1 MKKYWLI
8 GIIVP
13 LLLLQAC
20 VTPQGRRQDYVDEY
34 PDLSSDIS
42 ASILK
47 GEIAKGM
54 NREDVKAAWG
64 DPERETLSLT
74 ENEKQSQ
81 EIWSY
86 YTPIG
91 RFKEG
96 IVILTFMD
104 GKLINLVN

>member
-1 MKKYWLI
+1 MKKCWLI

-20 VTPQGRRQDYVDEY
+20 VTHQVRRQDYVDEN
-34 PDLSSDIS
+34 PDLSADIS
-42 ASILK
+42 SSILK

-64 DPERETLSLT
+64 NPERETLSFT
-74 ENEKQSQ
+74 ENEKQTQ

-91 RFKEG
+91 RFAEG

>member
-1 MKKYWLI
+1 MRKYCLI
-8 GIIVP
+8 AIVISIFI
-13 LLLLQAC
+13 LQAC
-20 VTPQGRRQDYVDEY
+20 VTPQGRRQDYVDEHT
-34 PDLSSDIS
+34 DLSADIS
-42 ASILK
+42 SSILK

-64 DPERETLSLT
+64 DPERETFSLT
-74 ENEKQSQ
+74 KNEKQNQ

-91 RFKEG
+91 RFTEG
-96 IVILTFMD
+96 IVILTFSD